1 MRGLKKLK
9 EEANWIEAE
18 VVQFVFYWLVKYN
31 TSAEKKNKKL
41 MNWIYEKMKIFKTIK
56 NLIIKKKL

>member
-31 TSAEKKNKKL
+31 ISAKKKNKKL
-41 MNWIYEKMKIFKTIK
+41 MNWIYEKMKKW
-56 NLIIKKKL
+56 KK